1 MKKTLFILTGVA
13 LAAVVLLCLSCDSP
27 PTEEINKAIEAL
39 GRAENDADSVA
50 YAGNILVRARDA
62 IDKMQEE
69 VNQKRFDSAKLFAAD
84 VVSLSERAIAEGRT
98 GAARA
103 REEATGL
110 LGGLGGSIAQTET
123 ALNEAKGNDIEID
136 YDALGATLN
145 AARTTYDSA
154 QSSLEDG
161 DIPNAIEK
169 GQVVRSV
176 LSDVNSSINEGAQG
190 LLKK

>member
-1 MKKTLFILTGVA
+1 
-13 LAAVVLLCLSCDSP
+13 
-27 PTEEINKAIEAL
+27 
-39 GRAENDADSVA
+39 
-50 YAGNILVRARDA
+50 
-62 IDKMQEE
+62 
-69 VNQKRFDSAKLFAAD
+69 
-84 VVSLSERAIAEGRT
+84 
-98 GAARA
+98 
-103 REEATGL
+103 
-110 LGGLGGSIAQTET
+110 LGGLGPSIAQTET
-123 ALNEAKGNDIEID
+123 ALNEAKGHEIEID

-161 DIPNAIEK
+161 DIPDAIEK